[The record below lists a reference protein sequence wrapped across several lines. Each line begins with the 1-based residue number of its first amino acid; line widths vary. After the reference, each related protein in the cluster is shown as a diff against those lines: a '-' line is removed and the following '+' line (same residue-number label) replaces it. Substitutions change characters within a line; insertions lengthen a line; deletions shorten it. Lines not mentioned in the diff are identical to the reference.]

1 MTLPKSMPSAPQQT
15 IERGKTKRQS
25 FMIGVTQS
33 GLVIAYNFFC
43 AIHFFEI
50 SIQSPPEKNWEVTKF
65 HCSLSWSLKPNW
77 GWAKKKQSINLLSSE
92 KKAHFRFQMDGN
104 RNKSSSEWITLEKNF
119 DIKSMLH
126 RDSSPLC
133 ARKKTKQR
141 EKIYWLAGLGTMP
154 LRETNTKDIAKE
166 TSNMS
171 FDTYL
176 RGSQFGASY
185 YSFQPVAS
193 FFFDL
198 WMSLNV
204 FVTHCTNFFSV
215 VSCRW
220 NANVH
225 NKQKIFPL
233 SRARDI
239 CDCRYGF
246 PATRKSPG
254 IKSFIADKSTAARC
268 DLFTCIHLTRHL
280 QLNGF
285 FHFASVKLAFRLFF
299 FDFFFIS
306 EL

>member
-1 MTLPKSMPSAPQQT
+1 MFRVSFSFKPLNQRNYDTPEIDA
-15 IERGKTKRQS
+15 KRSTADNRMRQNKKAVVYDWS
-25 FMIGVTQS
+25 YSIGSCYCLQ
-33 GLVIAYNFFC
+33 FFLRYSLFRDF
-43 AIHFFEI
+43 H
-50 SIQSPPEKNWEVTKF
+50 SKPPRKKNWEVTKF

-176 RGSQFGASY
+176 RGSQLLIIPSNQLLAS
-185 YSFQPVAS
+185 
-193 FFFDL
+193 
-198 WMSLNV
+198 SLI
-204 FVTHCTNFFSV
+204 CE
-215 VSCRW
+215 CRW
-220 NANVH
+220 MFLWPTVP
-225 NKQKIFPL
+225 IFFRSFRADEMRMYTTNRRFSLCLVRAIFVIVVMAFLPL
-233 SRARDI
+233 ESRPELRASSQISQRRRDAI
-239 CDCRYGF
+239 
-246 PATRKSPG
+246 S
-254 IKSFIADKSTAARC
+254 SHVFI
-268 DLFTCIHLTRHL
+268 
-280 QLNGF
+280 
-285 FHFASVKLAFRLFF
+285 
-299 FDFFFIS
+299 
-306 EL
+306 